1 MRNFLEDRLMN
12 YMRIYVWSVV
22 IATVLFC
29 ASLGPAFGQGRSE
42 DRDNPTSLTS
52 TEINDNLDGSG
63 DQYFYK
69 FSAGPGKLTVTFEIK
84 AFGTNAGATLDL
96 FDNKSRPLLSD
107 ILAQGVDGGA
117 ERVVNSVQ
125 ISTKQDVVLRIKGI
139 KYGDSGGT
147 GTYKVALSGAV
158 NIAQVAVPAGGGAP
172 APAAGGAAAPVGN
185 GAAGSGPKD
194 PLTGELDGTERTTN
208 FHKLNVTGPGNVT
221 FNFSVKPTD
230 KNAQAAFMV
239 LDSNSKVLLQD
250 ISVQGTDSVSRSLT
264 FDKAQLII
272 IFVKGVKNGDTVGK
286 GTYTVQFSGPVEVG
300 R

>member
-1 MRNFLEDRLMN
+1 MN
-12 YMRIYVWSVV
+12 YMRIYVRSLV
-22 IATVLFC
+22 IAAVLFC
-29 ASLGPAFGQGRSE
+29 ASISPAFGQRSE
-42 DRDNPTSLTS
+42 DRDKPTPLTS

-63 DQYFYK
+63 DEYFYK
-69 FSAGPGKLTVTFEIK
+69 FSAGPGKVTVTFEVK
-84 AFGTNAGATLDL
+84 ASGTNAGATLDL
-96 FDNKSRPLLSD
+96 FDNKSRSLLAD
-107 ILAQGVDGGA
+107 VLAQGVDGGA
-117 ERVVNSVQ
+117 ERVVNSVT
-125 ISTKQDVVLRIKGI
+125 ISSKQDVVLRIKGI

-147 GTYKVALSGAV
+147 GTYKVMLSGAV
-158 NIAQVAVPAGGGAP
+158 NIAQGAAPAGGGAAAAPAGAPAAAP
-172 APAAGGAAAPVGN
+172 APAAVGAAA
-185 GAAGSGPKD
+185 AGPKD
-194 PLTGELDGTERTTN
+194 PLTGELDGTDRTTN
-208 FHKLNVTGPGNVT
+208 FHKLNVTGPGTVT

-239 LDSNSKVLLQD
+239 LDSNSRVLLQD

>member
-1 MRNFLEDRLMN
+1 MN
-12 YMRIYVWSVV
+12 YMRFYVWSLL
-22 IATVLFC
+22 IAAVLFC
-29 ASLGPAFGQGRSE
+29 ASISPAFAQRSE
-42 DRDNPTSLTS
+42 DRDKPTPLTS

-69 FSAGPGKLTVTFEIK
+69 FSAGPGKVTVTFEVK
-84 AFGTNAGATLDL
+84 ASGTNAGATLDL
-96 FDNKSRPLLSD
+96 FDNKSRPLLAD
-107 ILAQGVDGGA
+107 VLAQGVDGGA
-117 ERVVNSVQ
+117 ERVVNSVS
-125 ISTKQDVVLRIKGI
+125 ISSKQDVVLRIKGI

-147 GTYKVALSGAV
+147 GTYKVTLSGVV
-158 NIAQVAVPAGGGAP
+158 NIAQGAAPAGAPAPAPAGGGA
-172 APAAGGAAAPVGN
+172 AAA
-185 GAAGSGPKD
+185 GPKD

>member
-1 MRNFLEDRLMN
+1 MN
-12 YMRIYVWSVV
+12 YMRFYVWSLL
-22 IATVLFC
+22 IAAVLFC
-29 ASLGPAFGQGRSE
+29 ASISPAFGQRSE
-42 DRDNPTSLTS
+42 DRDKPTPLTS

-63 DQYFYK
+63 DQYFYR
-69 FSAGPGKLTVTFEIK
+69 FSAGPGKVTVTFEVK
-84 AFGTNAGATLDL
+84 ASGTNAGATLDL
-96 FDNKSRPLLSD
+96 FDNKSRPLLAD
-107 ILAQGVDGGA
+107 VLAQGVDGGA
-117 ERVVNSVQ
+117 ERVVSSVP
-125 ISTKQDVVLRIKGI
+125 ISSKQDVVLRIKGI

-147 GTYKVALSGAV
+147 GTYKVTLSGAV
-158 NIAQVAVPAGGGAP
+158 NIAQGAAPAGGGA
-172 APAAGGAAAPVGN
+172 AAA
-185 GAAGSGPKD
+185 GPKD

-208 FHKLNVTGPGNVT
+208 FHKLNVTGPGSVT

-286 GTYTVQFSGPVEVG
+286 GTYTVQFIGPVEVG

>member
-1 MRNFLEDRLMN
+1 MN
-12 YMRIYVWSVV
+12 YMRFYVWSLL
-22 IATVLFC
+22 ITAVLFC
-29 ASLGPAFGQGRSE
+29 ASISPAFGQRSE
-42 DRDNPTSLTS
+42 DRDKPTSLTS
-52 TEINDNLDGSG
+52 SEINDNLDGSG

-69 FSAGPGKLTVTFEIK
+69 FSAGPGKVTVTFEVK
-84 AFGTNAGATLDL
+84 ASGTNAGATLDL
-96 FDNKSRPLLSD
+96 FDNKSRPLLAD
-107 ILAQGVDGGA
+107 VLAQGVDGGA
-117 ERVVNSVQ
+117 ERVVNSVT
-125 ISTKQDVVLRIKGI
+125 ISNKQDVVLRIKGI

>member
-1 MRNFLEDRLMN
+1 MN

-29 ASLGPAFGQGRSE
+29 ASMGPAFGQGRSE

-69 FSAGPGKLTVTFEIK
+69 FSAGPGKLTVTFEVK
-84 AFGTNAGATLDL
+84 ASGTNAGATLDL
-96 FDNKSRPLLSD
+96 FDNKSRPLLAD
-107 ILAQGVDGGA
+107 VLAQGVDEGA
-117 ERVVNSVQ
+117 ERVVNSVS
-125 ISTKQDVVLRIKGI
+125 ISSKQDVVLRIKGI

-147 GTYKVALSGAV
+147 GTYKVTLSGAV
-158 NIAQVAVPAGGGAP
+158 NIAQGAAPAGGGAAAAPAGAP
-172 APAAGGAAAPVGN
+172 APAPAGGGAAA
-185 GAAGSGPKD
+185 AGPKD
-194 PLTGELDGTERTTN
+194 PLTGELDGTDRTTN
-208 FHKLNVTGPGNVT
+208 FHKLNVTGPGTVT
-221 FNFSVKPTD
+221 LNFSIKPTD
-230 KNAQAAFMV
+230 KNAQAAFFVM
-239 LDSNSKVLLQD
+239 DSNSKILLQD
-250 ISVQGTDSVSRSLT
+250 ISVQGTDSVSRSVT

>member
-1 MRNFLEDRLMN
+1 MKD
-12 YMRIYVWSVV
+12 MRIYVWSVV

-29 ASLGPAFGQGRSE
+29 ASMSAAFGQGRSE
-42 DRDNPTSLTS
+42 DRDNPTPVTS
-52 TEINDNLDGSG
+52 NEITDNLDGSG

-69 FSAGPGKLTVTFEIK
+69 FSAGPGKLTLTLEVK
-84 AFGTNAGATLDL
+84 ASGTNAGATLDL

-158 NIAQVAVPAGGGAP
+158 NIAPAAAP
-172 APAAGGAAAPVGN
+172 AGGAAAPAG
-185 GAAGSGPKD
+185 GAAAPSPKD
-194 PLTGELDGTERTTN
+194 PLTGELDGTERSTN
-208 FHKLNVTGPGNVT
+208 FHKLNVTGPGTVT

-230 KNAQAAFMV
+230 KNAQAAFVV
-239 LDSNSKVLLQD
+239 LDSNSKILLQD

>member
-1 MRNFLEDRLMN
+1 MRIFLEDRVMN

-29 ASLGPAFGQGRSE
+29 ASMIPAFGQGRSE
-42 DRDNPTSLTS
+42 DRDNPTPVTS

-69 FSAGPGKLTVTFEIK
+69 FSAGPGKLTVTFEVK
-84 AFGTNAGATLDL
+84 ASGTNAGATLDL

-107 ILAQGVDGGA
+107 ILAQGVDGGV

-147 GTYKVALSGAV
+147 GTYRVALSGAV
-158 NIAQVAVPAGGGAP
+158 NIAPVAAPAGAPAPAPAGGGA
-172 APAAGGAAAPVGN
+172 AAV
-185 GAAGSGPKD
+185 GPKD

-208 FHKLNVTGPGNVT
+208 FHKLNVTGPGTVT
-221 FNFSVKPTD
+221 FNFSIKPTD

-239 LDSNSKVLLQD
+239 LDSSSKVLLQD

-272 IFVKGVKNGDTVGK
+272 LLVKGVKNGDTVGK

>member
-1 MRNFLEDRLMN
+1 MKD
-12 YMRIYVWSVV
+12 MRIYVWSVV

-29 ASLGPAFGQGRSE
+29 ASMSAAFGQGRSE
-42 DRDNPTSLTS
+42 DRDNPTPVTS
-52 TEINDNLDGSG
+52 NEITDNLDGSG

-69 FSAGPGKLTVTFEIK
+69 FSAGPGKLTLTLEVK
-84 AFGTNAGATLDL
+84 ASGTNAGATLDL

-158 NIAQVAVPAGGGAP
+158 NIAPAAAP
-172 APAAGGAAAPVGN
+172 AGGAAAPAG
-185 GAAGSGPKD
+185 GAAAPSPKD
-194 PLTGELDGTERTTN
+194 PLTGELDGTERSTN
-208 FHKLNVTGPGNVT
+208 FHKLNVTGPGAVT
-221 FNFSVKPTD
+221 FNFSIKPTD
-230 KNAQAAFMV
+230 KNAQAAFVV
-239 LDSNSKVLLQD
+239 LDSNSKILLQD

>member
-1 MRNFLEDRLMN
+1 MKD
-12 YMRIYVWSVV
+12 MRIYVWSVV

-29 ASLGPAFGQGRSE
+29 ASMSAAFGQGRSE
-42 DRDNPTSLTS
+42 DRDNPTPVTS
-52 TEINDNLDGSG
+52 NEITDNLDGSG

-69 FSAGPGKLTVTFEIK
+69 FSAGPGKVTVTLEVK
-84 AFGTNAGATLDL
+84 ASGTNAGATLDL

-158 NIAQVAVPAGGGAP
+158 NIAPAAAP
-172 APAAGGAAAPVGN
+172 AGGAAAPAG
-185 GAAGSGPKD
+185 GAAAPAGGAAAPAGGAAAPSPKD

-208 FHKLNVTGPGNVT
+208 FHKLNVTGPGTVT

-230 KNAQAAFMV
+230 KNAQAAFVVM
-239 LDSNSKVLLQD
+239 DTNSKILLQD

>member
-1 MRNFLEDRLMN
+1 MRNFLEDRVMN

-29 ASLGPAFGQGRSE
+29 ASMGPAFGQGRSE

-125 ISTKQDVVLRIKGI
+125 ISTKQEVVLRIKGI

-158 NIAQVAVPAGGGAP
+158 NIAQVAVPAGGGGAP

-185 GAAGSGPKD
+185 GAAGPGPKD
-194 PLTGELDGTERTTN
+194 PLTGELDGTERSTN
-208 FHKLNVTGPGNVT
+208 FHKLNVTAPGTVT
-221 FNFSVKPTD
+221 FNFSIKPID
-230 KNAQAAFMV
+230 KNAQAAFFVM
-239 LDSNSKVLLQD
+239 DSNSKVLLQD
-250 ISVQGTDSVSRSLT
+250 ISVQGTDSVS
-264 FDKAQLII
+264 
-272 IFVKGVKNGDTVGK
+272 
-286 GTYTVQFSGPVEVG
+286 
-300 R
+300 

>member
-1 MRNFLEDRLMN
+1 MN
-12 YMRIYVWSVV
+12 YMRFYVWSLL
-22 IATVLFC
+22 IAAVLFC
-29 ASLGPAFGQGRSE
+29 ASISPAFAQRSE
-42 DRDNPTSLTS
+42 DRDKPTPLTS

-69 FSAGPGKLTVTFEIK
+69 FSAGPGKVTVTFEVK
-84 AFGTNAGATLDL
+84 ASGTNAGATLDL
-96 FDNKSRPLLSD
+96 FDNKSRPLLAD
-107 ILAQGVDGGA
+107 VLAQGVDGGA
-117 ERVVNSVQ
+117 ERVVNSVP
-125 ISTKQDVVLRIKGI
+125 ISSKQDVVLRIKGI

-147 GTYKVALSGAV
+147 GTYKVTLSGVV
-158 NIAQVAVPAGGGAP
+158 NIAQGAAPAGAPAPAPAGGGA
-172 APAAGGAAAPVGN
+172 AAA
-185 GAAGSGPKD
+185 GPKD

>member
-1 MRNFLEDRLMN
+1 MN

-69 FSAGPGKLTVTFEIK
+69 FSAGPGKLTVTFEVK
-84 AFGTNAGATLDL
+84 ASGTNAGATLDL

-117 ERVVNSVQ
+117 ERVVNSVS
-125 ISTKQDVVLRIKGI
+125 ISSKQDVVLRIKGI

-147 GTYKVALSGAV
+147 GTYKVTLSGVV
-158 NIAQVAVPAGGGAP
+158 NIAQGAAPAGAPAPAPAGGGA
-172 APAAGGAAAPVGN
+172 AAA
-185 GAAGSGPKD
+185 GPKD
-194 PLTGELDGTERTTN
+194 PLTGELDGTERSTN

>member
-1 MRNFLEDRLMN
+1 MN
-12 YMRIYVWSVV
+12 YMRFYVWSLL
-22 IATVLFC
+22 IAVVLFC
-29 ASLGPAFGQGRSE
+29 ASISPAFGQRSE
-42 DRDNPTSLTS
+42 DRDKPTPLTS

-69 FSAGPGKLTVTFEIK
+69 FSAGPGKVTVTFEVK
-84 AFGTNAGATLDL
+84 ASGTNAGATLDL
-96 FDNKSRPLLSD
+96 FDNKSRPLLAD

-125 ISTKQDVVLRIKGI
+125 ISSKQDVVLRIKGI

-147 GTYKVALSGAV
+147 GTYKVTLSGAV
-158 NIAQVAVPAGGGAP
+158 DIAQGA
-172 APAAGGAAAPVGN
+172 APAGGAAAPAGG
-185 GAAGSGPKD
+185 GAAAAPAGAPAPAPAGGAAAAGPKD
-194 PLTGELDGTERTTN
+194 PLTGELDGTDRGTN
-208 FHKLNVTGPGNVT
+208 FHKLNVTGPGTVT
-221 FNFSVKPTD
+221 FNFSIKPID
-230 KNAQAAFMV
+230 KNAQAAFFV

>member
-1 MRNFLEDRLMN
+1 MN
-12 YMRIYVWSVV
+12 YMRFYVSSLLV
-22 IATVLFC
+22 AAVLFC
-29 ASLGPAFGQGRSE
+29 ASISAVFGQGRSE
-42 DRDNPTSLTS
+42 DRDKPTPLTS
-52 TEINDNLDGSG
+52 TEIIDNLDGSG

-69 FSAGPGKLTVTFEIK
+69 FSAGPGKVTVTFEVK
-84 AFGTNAGATLDL
+84 ASGTNAGATLDL
-96 FDNKSRPLLSD
+96 FDNKSRPLLAD
-107 ILAQGVDGGA
+107 VLAQGVDGGA

-125 ISTKQDVVLRIKGI
+125 ISSKQDVVLRIKGI

-147 GTYKVALSGAV
+147 GTYKVTLSGAV
-158 NIAQVAVPAGGGAP
+158 NIAQVAAPAGAPAPAGGGA
-172 APAAGGAAAPVGN
+172 AAA
-185 GAAGSGPKD
+185 GPKD

-208 FHKLNVTGPGNVT
+208 FHKLNVTGPGSVT
-221 FNFSVKPTD
+221 FNFSIKPTD

>member
-1 MRNFLEDRLMN
+1 MN

-29 ASLGPAFGQGRSE
+29 ASMGPAFGQGRSE

-158 NIAQVAVPAGGGAP
+158 NIARVAVPAGGGAP
-172 APAAGGAAAPVGN
+172 APAAGGAAA
-185 GAAGSGPKD
+185 AAGPND

>member
-1 MRNFLEDRLMN
+1 MK
-12 YMRIYVWSVV
+12 YMRIYMWSVV

-29 ASLGPAFGQGRSE
+29 ASMGPACGQGRSE
-42 DRDNPTSLTS
+42 DRDNPTPLTS

-69 FSAGPGKLTVTFEIK
+69 FSAGPGKVTVTFEVK
-84 AFGTNAGATLDL
+84 ASGTNAGATLDL
-96 FDNKSRPLLSD
+96 FDSKSRPLLAD
-107 ILAQGVDGGA
+107 VLAQGVDGGA
-117 ERVVNSVQ
+117 ERVVNSVS
-125 ISTKQDVVLRIKGI
+125 ISSKQDVVLRIKGI

-147 GTYKVALSGAV
+147 GTYKVTLSGAV
-158 NIAQVAVPAGGGAP
+158 NIAQGAAPAGAPAPAPAGGGA
-172 APAAGGAAAPVGN
+172 AAA
-185 GAAGSGPKD
+185 GPKD

>member
-1 MRNFLEDRLMN
+1 MN
-12 YMRIYVWSVV
+12 YMRFYVWSLL
-22 IATVLFC
+22 IAVVLFC
-29 ASLGPAFGQGRSE
+29 ASISPAFGQRSE
-42 DRDNPTSLTS
+42 DRDQPTPLTS

-69 FSAGPGKLTVTFEIK
+69 FSAGPGKVTVTFEVK
-84 AFGTNAGATLDL
+84 ASGTNAGATLDL
-96 FDNKSRPLLSD
+96 FDSKSRPLLAD
-107 ILAQGVDGGA
+107 VLAQGVDGGA
-117 ERVVNSVQ
+117 ERVVNSVP
-125 ISTKQDVVLRIKGI
+125 ISSKQDVVLRIKGI

-147 GTYKVALSGAV
+147 GTYKVTLSGAV
-158 NIAQVAVPAGGGAP
+158 NIAQGAAPAGAPAPAPAGGGA
-172 APAAGGAAAPVGN
+172 AAA
-185 GAAGSGPKD
+185 GPKD

-230 KNAQAAFMV
+230 KNAQAAFIV

>member
-1 MRNFLEDRLMN
+1 MN

-29 ASLGPAFGQGRSE
+29 ASMIPAFGQGRSE
-42 DRDNPTSLTS
+42 DRDNPTPVTS

-69 FSAGPGKLTVTFEIK
+69 FSAGPGKLTVTFEVK
-84 AFGTNAGATLDL
+84 ASGTNAGATLDL

-107 ILAQGVDGGA
+107 ILAQGVDGGV

-125 ISTKQDVVLRIKGI
+125 ISTKQDVVLRVKGI

-158 NIAQVAVPAGGGAP
+158 NIAQVAAQAGGGAP
-172 APAAGGAAAPVGN
+172 APAGNGAAAP
-185 GAAGSGPKD
+185 GPKD

-208 FHKLNVTGPGNVT
+208 FHKLSVTAPGTVT
-221 FNFSVKPTD
+221 FNFSIKPTD

-239 LDSNSKVLLQD
+239 LDSTSKVLLQD

-272 IFVKGVKNGDTVGK
+272 ILVKGVKNGDTVGK

>member
-1 MRNFLEDRLMN
+1 MN
-12 YMRIYVWSVV
+12 YMRFYVWSLL
-22 IATVLFC
+22 IAAVLFC
-29 ASLGPAFGQGRSE
+29 ASISPAFAQRSE
-42 DRDNPTSLTS
+42 DRDKPTPLTS

-69 FSAGPGKLTVTFEIK
+69 FSAGPGKVTVTFEVK
-84 AFGTNAGATLDL
+84 ASGTNAGATLDL
-96 FDNKSRPLLSD
+96 FDNKSRPLLAD
-107 ILAQGVDGGA
+107 VLAQGVDGGA
-117 ERVVNSVQ
+117 ERVVNSVP
-125 ISTKQDVVLRIKGI
+125 ISSKQDVVLRIKGI

-147 GTYKVALSGAV
+147 GTYKVTLSGVV
-158 NIAQVAVPAGGGAP
+158 NIAQGAAPAGAPAPAPAGGGA
-172 APAAGGAAAPVGN
+172 AAA
-185 GAAGSGPKD
+185 GPKD

-272 IFVKGVKNGDTVGK
+272 ILVKGVKNGDTVGK

>member
-1 MRNFLEDRLMN
+1 MN
-12 YMRIYVWSVV
+12 YMRISVWGVV

-29 ASLGPAFGQGRSE
+29 ASMGPAFGQGRSE

-172 APAAGGAAAPVGN
+172 APAAGGAAGP
-185 GAAGSGPKD
+185 GPKD
-194 PLTGELDGTERTTN
+194 PLTGELDGTERSTN
-208 FHKLNVTGPGNVT
+208 FHKLNVTAPGTVT
-221 FNFSVKPTD
+221 LNFSLKPTD
-230 KNAQAAFMV
+230 KNAQAAFFVM
-239 LDSNSKVLLQD
+239 DSNSKVLLQD

>member
-1 MRNFLEDRLMN
+1 MN
-12 YMRIYVWSVV
+12 YMRFYVWSLL
-22 IATVLFC
+22 IAAVLFC
-29 ASLGPAFGQGRSE
+29 ASISPAFAQRSE
-42 DRDNPTSLTS
+42 DRDKPTPLTS

-69 FSAGPGKLTVTFEIK
+69 FSAGPGKVTVTFEVK
-84 AFGTNAGATLDL
+84 ASGTNAGATLDL
-96 FDNKSRPLLSD
+96 FDNKSRPLLAD
-107 ILAQGVDGGA
+107 VLAQGVDGGA
-117 ERVVNSVQ
+117 ERVVNSVP
-125 ISTKQDVVLRIKGI
+125 ISSKQDVVLRIKGI

-147 GTYKVALSGAV
+147 GTYKVTLSGMV
-158 NIAQVAVPAGGGAP
+158 NIAQDAAPAGAPAPAPAGGGA
-172 APAAGGAAAPVGN
+172 AAA
-185 GAAGSGPKD
+185 GPKD

>member
-1 MRNFLEDRLMN
+1 MN
-12 YMRIYVWSVV
+12 YMRSYVWSLL
-22 IATVLFC
+22 IAAVLFC
-29 ASLGPAFGQGRSE
+29 ASLSPAFGQRSE

-52 TEINDNLDGSG
+52 SEINDNLDGSG

-69 FSAGPGKLTVTFEIK
+69 FSAGPGKVTVTFEVK
-84 AFGTNAGATLDL
+84 ASGTNAGATLDL
-96 FDNKSRPLLSD
+96 FDNKSRPLLAD
-107 ILAQGVDGGA
+107 VLAQGVDGGA

-125 ISTKQDVVLRIKGI
+125 ISSKQDIVLRIKGI

-147 GTYKVALSGAV
+147 GTYKVTLSGAV
-158 NIAQVAVPAGGGAP
+158 NIAQGAAPAGGGA
-172 APAAGGAAAPVGN
+172 AAAPVGAPAPA
-185 GAAGSGPKD
+185 GGGVAAAGPKD
-194 PLTGELDGTERTTN
+194 PLTGELDGTERSTN

-230 KNAQAAFMV
+230 KNAQAAFIV

>member
-1 MRNFLEDRLMN
+1 MKDMRV
-12 YMRIYVWSVV
+12 YVWSVV

-29 ASLGPAFGQGRSE
+29 ASMSAAFGQGRSE
-42 DRDNPTSLTS
+42 DRDNPTPVTS
-52 TEINDNLDGSG
+52 NEITDNLDGSG

-69 FSAGPGKLTVTFEIK
+69 FSAGPGKLTLTLEIK
-84 AFGTNAGATLDL
+84 ASGTNAGATLDL

-158 NIAQVAVPAGGGAP
+158 NIAPAAAP
-172 APAAGGAAAPVGN
+172 AGGAAAPAG
-185 GAAGSGPKD
+185 GAAAPSPKD
-194 PLTGELDGTERTTN
+194 PLTGELDGTERSTN
-208 FHKLNVTGPGNVT
+208 FHKLNVTGPGTVT

-230 KNAQAAFMV
+230 KNAQAAFVV
-239 LDSNSKVLLQD
+239 LDSNSKILLQD

>member
-1 MRNFLEDRLMN
+1 MN

-29 ASLGPAFGQGRSE
+29 ASMIPAFGQGRSE
-42 DRDNPTSLTS
+42 DRDNPTPVTS

-69 FSAGPGKLTVTFEIK
+69 FSAGPGKVTVTFEVK
-84 AFGTNAGATLDL
+84 ASGTNAGATLDL
-96 FDNKSRPLLSD
+96 FDNKSRPLLAD
-107 ILAQGVDGGA
+107 VLAQGVDGGA
-117 ERVVNSVQ
+117 ERVVNSVS
-125 ISTKQDVVLRIKGI
+125 ISSKQDVVLRIKGI

-147 GTYKVALSGAV
+147 GTYKVTLSGGV
-158 NIAQVAVPAGGGAP
+158 NIAEGAAPAGGAAPAPAGGGAP
-172 APAAGGAAAPVGN
+172 TP
-185 GAAGSGPKD
+185 GPKD

-230 KNAQAAFMV
+230 KNAQAGFFVM
-239 LDSNSKVLLQD
+239 DSNSKILLQD

>member
-1 MRNFLEDRLMN
+1 MN

-29 ASLGPAFGQGRSE
+29 ASMGPACGQGRSE

-69 FSAGPGKLTVTFEIK
+69 FSAGPGKLTVTFEVK
-84 AFGTNAGATLDL
+84 ASGTNAGATLDL
-96 FDNKSRPLLSD
+96 FDNKSRSLLAD
-107 ILAQGVDGGA
+107 VLAQGVDGGA
-117 ERVVNSVQ
+117 ERVVNSVS
-125 ISTKQDVVLRIKGI
+125 IGNKQDVVLRIKGI

-147 GTYKVALSGAV
+147 GTYKVTLSGAV
-158 NIAQVAVPAGGGAP
+158 NIAQGAAPAGGGAP
-172 APAAGGAAAPVGN
+172 APAPAGGGAAA
-185 GAAGSGPKD
+185 GPKD
-194 PLTGELDGTERTTN
+194 PLTGELDGTERSTN
-208 FHKLNVTGPGNVT
+208 FHKLNVTGPGTVT

>member
-1 MRNFLEDRLMN
+1 MKDMRV
-12 YMRIYVWSVV
+12 YVWSVV

-29 ASLGPAFGQGRSE
+29 ASMSAAFGQGRSE
-42 DRDNPTSLTS
+42 DRDNPTPVTS
-52 TEINDNLDGSG
+52 NEITDNLDGSG

-69 FSAGPGKLTVTFEIK
+69 FSAGPGKLTLTLEIK
-84 AFGTNAGATLDL
+84 ASGTNAGATLDL

-107 ILAQGVDGGA
+107 ILAQGVDGGT

-158 NIAQVAVPAGGGAP
+158 NIAPAAAP
-172 APAAGGAAAPVGN
+172 AGGAAAPAG
-185 GAAGSGPKD
+185 GAAAPSPKD
-194 PLTGELDGTERTTN
+194 PLTGELDGTERSTN
-208 FHKLNVTGPGNVT
+208 FHKLNVTGPGTVT

-230 KNAQAAFMV
+230 KNAQAAFVV
-239 LDSNSKVLLQD
+239 LDSNSKILLQD